1 MLGTLGMT
9 EDGRFAL
16 RFERRL
22 AHPPEK
28 VWRALTETD
37 RLRAWFVQ
45 ILDYDRLV
53 IDPRPGARLEFPPAP
68 EHAGL
73 GTGHGE
79 VLRADPPYLL
89 EYTWDA
95 ETLRWELT
103 PDGPGCLLVFTDIF
117 PDRGSASALGAGWH
131 AGLDLLQAALDGTPP
146 APPAW
151 ERLHADYERALR

>member
-22 AHPPEK
+22 VHPPDK

-53 IDPRPGARLEFPPAP
+53 FDARPGARLEFVPV
-68 EHAGL
+68 HAEL
-73 GTGHGE
+73 GIGHGE
-79 VLRADPPYLL
+79 VLRADPPRLL
-89 EYTWDA
+89 EYTWDD
-95 ETLRWELT
+95 ETLRWELA
-103 PDGPGCLLVFTDIF
+103 PDGPSGCHLTFTDIF
-117 PDRGSASALGAGWH
+117 GDRGSASALGAGWH
-131 AGLDLLQAALDGTPP
+131 AGLDLLAAALDGTPP
-146 APPAW
+146 AEPAW
-151 ERLHADYERALR
+151 DRLRADYERAMG